1 MKKLVVFGGLLV
13 VLVLAGCT
21 KTQKQEY
28 ADVGPGG
35 DDAFGTPL
43 PPRQEGVSFL
53 NDRVAKNRLAP
64 VYFGFDRSD
73 IPPSEMPKLQQVA
86 SVMKQEGKNVILAG
100 FTDER
105 GTEEYNRALGERR
118 AEAMRNALIRLGA
131 SPARIQTVSFGLEMP
146 ADPGHNEA
154 AWAKNRRVETGLVR

>member
-1 MKKLVVFGGLLV
+1 MKKLVVFGGLL

-28 ADVGPGG
+28 AGVGPDG
-35 DDAFGTPL
+35 DYVSGAPL

-53 NDRVAKNRLAP
+53 SDRVAKNQIAP

-86 SVMKQEGKNVILAG
+86 SFMKQGGNNVILAG

-118 AEAMRNALIRLGA
+118 AQAMRDALIGLGA

>member
-1 MKKLVVFGGLLV
+1 MNKLVVVGGLLA
-13 VLVLAGCT
+13 LVLAGCT
-21 KTQKQEY
+21 KTQKQQY
-28 ADVGPGG
+28 AGVGPPDGHY
-35 DDAFGTPL
+35 ASGTPL

-53 NDRVAKNRLAP
+53 GDRVAKNRFAP

-73 IPPSEMPKLQQVA
+73 VPPSEMPKLQQVA
-86 SVMKQEGKNVILAG
+86 TYIKQGVKNVILAG

-118 AEAMRNALIRLGA
+118 AEAVRDALISLGA

-146 ADPGHNEA
+146 VDPGHDEA

>member
-1 MKKLVVFGGLLV
+1 MKKLVVFGGLLA
-13 VLVLAGCT
+13 LVLAGCAT
-21 KTQKQEY
+21 TQKQEY
-28 ADVGPGG
+28 AAAGP
-35 DDAFGTPL
+35 DNDYASGTPL
-43 PPRQEGVSFL
+43 PPRQEGVSYL
-53 NDRVAKNRLAP
+53 GDRVLKNQFAP

-73 IPPSEMPKLQQVA
+73 IPPSEMPKMQGVA
-86 SVMKQEGKNVILAG
+86 TFMKQGGKNIILAG

-118 AEAMRNALIRLGA
+118 AEAVRDALIGLGA

-154 AWAKNRRVETGLVR
+154 AWAKNRRVETGVVR

>member
-1 MKKLVVFGGLLV
+1 MKKLVVFGRLLV
-13 VLVLAGCT
+13 LVIAGCAT
-21 KTQKQEY
+21 PQKQEY
-28 ADVGPGG
+28 AGVGPDG
-35 DDAFGTPL
+35 DYVSGTPL

-53 NDRVAKNRLAP
+53 GDRVAKNQFAP

-73 IPPSEMPKLQQVA
+73 IPPSEMPKLRQVA
-86 SVMKQEGKNVILAG
+86 SFMKQEGKNVILAG

-118 AEAMRNALIRLGA
+118 AEAMRDVLIGLGA

>member
-1 MKKLVVFGGLLV
+1 MKKLIVFGGLLA
-13 VLVLAGCT
+13 LALAGCART
-21 KTQKQEY
+21 GKQEY
-28 ADVGPGG
+28 AGAGPDG
-35 DDAFGTPL
+35 DYVSGTPL
-43 PPRQEGVSFL
+43 PPRQEGVSFFG
-53 NDRVAKNRLAP
+53 DRVIKNQFAP

-73 IPPSEMPKLQQVA
+73 IPPSETSKLQQVA
-86 SVMKQEGKNVILAG
+86 SFMKQEGKNVILAG

-118 AEAMRNALIRLGA
+118 AQAVRDALIGLGA

>member
-1 MKKLVVFGGLLV
+1 MNKLLVFGGWLALL
-13 VLVLAGCT
+13 LAGCT
-21 KTQKQEY
+21 TARKQEY
-28 ADVGPGG
+28 TGVGSDSGYIS
-35 DDAFGTPL
+35 GTPL

-53 NDRVAKNRLAP
+53 GDRVVKNQFAP

-86 SVMKQEGKNVILAG
+86 SFMKQGGINVILAG

-118 AEAMRNALIRLGA
+118 AQAVRDALIGLGA

-154 AWAKNRRVETGLVR
+154 AWAKNRRVETGLVH

>member
-1 MKKLVVFGGLLV
+1 MKKLVVFGGILT
-13 VLVLAGCT
+13 LVLAGCT
-21 KTQKQEY
+21 RTQKQEY
-28 ADVGPGG
+28 AGVGPDG
-35 DDAFGTPL
+35 DYVSGTPL
-43 PPRQEGVSFL
+43 PPRQEGVSYFS
-53 NDRVAKNRLAP
+53 DRVAKNQFAP

-73 IPPSEMPKLQQVA
+73 ILPSEMPKLQQVA
-86 SVMKQEGKNVILAG
+86 TFMKQQGKNVILAG

-118 AEAMRNALIRLGA
+118 AQAMRDALIGLGA